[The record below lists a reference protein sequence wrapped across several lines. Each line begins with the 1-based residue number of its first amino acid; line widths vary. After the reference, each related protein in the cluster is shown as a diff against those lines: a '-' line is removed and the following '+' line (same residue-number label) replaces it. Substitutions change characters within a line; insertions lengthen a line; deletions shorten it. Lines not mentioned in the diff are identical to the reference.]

1 MRKLWVCLCC
11 VLCLSACTAKVKDE
25 KVPQVLQEYKKY
37 VNAAHAQIIPNP
49 MQIDAFHH
57 IPIAVKRIIEQWIM
71 SLHMGQKRMVKKV

>member
-37 VNAAHAQIIPNP
+37 VNAAHAQNP
-49 MQIDAFHH
+49 TE
-57 IPIAVKRIIEQWIM
+57 EQKQHADSIM
-71 SLHMGQKRMVKKV
+71 TDDSEWT

>member
-49 MQIDAFHH
+49 IQTDAFS
-57 IPIAVKRIIEQWIM
+57 P
-71 SLHMGQKRMVKKV
+71 